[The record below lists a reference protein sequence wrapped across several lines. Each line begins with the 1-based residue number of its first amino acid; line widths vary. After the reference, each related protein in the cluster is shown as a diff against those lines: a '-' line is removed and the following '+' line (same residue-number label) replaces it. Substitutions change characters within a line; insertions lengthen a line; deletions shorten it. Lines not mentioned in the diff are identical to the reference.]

1 MWLRTVLNNQVYYQL
16 LQILLSEQV
25 PEHSSLNS
33 KQILIVVGDTLLCPG
48 ERNNSVISE
57 SLLTCSL
64 KLSDKCSTNKLMAQ
78 NLNIGRQTHVSC
90 PPSQKGGISCDFY
103 LWEMK
108 NMDHTDIF
116 WT

>member
-1 MWLRTVLNNQVYYQL
+1 
-16 LQILLSEQV
+16 
-25 PEHSSLNS
+25 
-33 KQILIVVGDTLLCPG
+33 
-48 ERNNSVISE
+48 
-57 SLLTCSL
+57 
-64 KLSDKCSTNKLMAQ
+64 MAQ